1 MPMIATAG
9 IERLVRLHYATPMS
23 SDHLHPA
30 WPTLRP
36 NTRQRPP
43 LTDMTALLRA
53 IQRRPHIPSDSDSET
68 EEQAAVSP
76 ASRAP
81 TSAELADRE
90 AISLFDELLR
100 EEEDRSLFS
109 HQDIDTENDT
119 DIDPDMQSIWD
130 SESDMHVDLDAL
142 AFLLGPDEDSIET
155 NEEDA

>member
-1 MPMIATAG
+1 
-9 IERLVRLHYATPMS
+9 
-23 SDHLHPA
+23 
-30 WPTLRP
+30 
-36 NTRQRPP
+36 
-43 LTDMTALLRA
+43 MTALLRA
-53 IQRRPHIPSDSDSET
+53 IQRRPHIPSDSDTET

-119 DIDPDMQSIWD
+119 DTDPDMQSIWD